1 MLHQYIIGVGACL
14 ILSAAWIGVQRAWKK
29 SFPDAGSDPDALA
42 GRAGCQGCGKSSSC
56 HDAAKSEAC
65 EAQEEMR

>member
-1 MLHQYIIGVGACL
+1 
-14 ILSAAWIGVQRAWKK
+14 VQRAWKK